1 MIVSPQDGKNTSGH
15 SENLWSKELIFP
27 INTRDTH
34 PREGGSSFL
43 SKLSAQNVIGVVE
56 KSKKYV
62 LALLICFSYL
72 FRAVFGFEPAKE
84 TCNLNLYMFVASRVR
99 V

>member
-1 MIVSPQDGKNTSGH
+1 MF
-15 SENLWSKELIFP
+15 FP

-62 LALLICFSYL
+62 LALLICFSYP

-84 TCNLNLYMFVASRVR
+84 TCNLNLYMFVVSRVR